1 VLNYRVEGEG
11 PAIVFLHG
19 FLESISMW
27 DFLPLKQ
34 FQARK
39 IFIDLPGHGKSELH
53 TDFNAPSLQFF
64 TDKVVDVLNFLGVND
79 FSVVGHSMGGYV
91 ALMLKQQLSTCK
103 KVVLLN
109 SNFWAD
115 TEQKKKDRVRI
126 ADIAF
131 RSKRILINESI
142 PNLFGNPTEYGEAIN
157 KLKSEAMEMSSEA
170 IAYTSLAMRERID
183 FSVEFNST
191 PGEYFIIHGEN
202 DRLVQTKE
210 IESKIKDHSKLYIIP
225 DAGHM
230 AHIEASEE
238 LLSIFKLL
246 FLYEFNVS

>member
-1 VLNYRVEGEG
+1 MLNYRVEGEG